1 MLHREKLQS
10 KIHTLDTLR
19 SLVTK
24 WKSTGLEVVFTN
36 GCFDLL
42 HRGHVDYL
50 NKAADLGDRLI
61 VALNTD
67 TSVKKLKGAHRPLQD
82 ENTRLEIMAALECV
96 DAVFLFDEETP
107 LEVITQILPD
117 ILVKGADY
125 TIDTI
130 VGADVVMEHG
140 GEVRTIEFLP
150 GYSTSAIERKIKEQ

>member
-67 TSVKKLKGAHRPLQD
+67 ASVKKLKGAHRPLQD
-82 ENTRLEIMAALECV
+82 ENTRMEIMAALECV

-117 ILVKGADY
+117 ILVKGSDY
-125 TIDTI
+125 TVDTI
-130 VGADVVMEHG
+130 VGAEVVMEHG